1 MVQMNST
8 QPYRHTAAYGAIFL
22 LFALLST
29 TIVLPTYAPV
39 AYAQTAS
46 TTTSTPPQKTDAEI
60 KQEQRAAL
68 EQQLAE
74 VEKQIDENQKTIAQY
89 QKSGNT
95 LKSDISKL
103 NTEIATLNLK
113 VKGIGL
119 ALTKLN
125 GEIDETQKNIKG
137 TESKIDIN
145 KQALS
150 SAIRE
155 IYETDNANLIAILLA
170 HNTLSEYFGAL
181 NNVML
186 LREGIHT
193 KLGEITNLRQSLI
206 ATKEELAAKKQDQ
219 ENLRAAQLAQKKN
232 REQTQAE
239 KALILKETKGKEAEY
254 QKLLKKTQETA
265 AQIRSRIFELLG
277 GGALTFEKA
286 YTYAKLAEGASG
298 VRAALILAIL
308 SRESLLGKNV
318 GQCSYTT
325 AMHPTRDIPYFLQLL
340 AKLGIDPASDAAK
353 VSCANAHGAYGGAMG
368 PAQFIPSTWKLY
380 EARISAITKDV
391 PANPWNNSDAFV
403 ATGIYIGDLLNSKS
417 CIDYGN
423 QMPDNAQKLRERCAA
438 AKYYAGN
445 NWYTYRFWYGE
456 PVVTKADSFEKDI
469 AVLKGN

>member
-1 MVQMNST
+1 MQEYNRNQKIVA
-8 QPYRHTAAYGAIFL
+8 RTAVFVL
-22 LFALLST
+22 LMIVSLVFSFPSIVMAQADTAT
-29 TIVLPTYAPV
+29 TTPAAPV
-39 AYAQTAS
+39 KS
-46 TTTSTPPQKTDAEI
+46 DAEI
-60 KQEQRAAL
+60 KQEQRAEL
-68 EQQLAE
+68 ERQLAE
-74 VEKQIDENQKTIAQY
+74 VEKQIDDNQKTIAQY
-89 QKSGNT
+89 QKSGKT
-95 LKSDISKL
+95 LTTEIKKL
-103 NTEIATLNLK
+103 NTEITTLNLK

-119 ALTKLN
+119 ALNKLN
-125 GEIDETQKNIKG
+125 GEIAETQKSINN
-137 TESKIDIN
+137 TETKIDIN

-155 IYETDNANLIAILLA
+155 IYETDHTNFVVVLFA
-170 HNTLSEYFGAL
+170 HKTLSEYFGAI
-181 NNVML
+181 NDVML
-186 LREGIHT
+186 LREGIHS
-193 KLGEITNLRQSLI
+193 KLSEITDLRQNLI
-206 ATKEELAAKKQDQ
+206 ATKEELSAKKEDQ
-219 ENLRAAQLAQKKN
+219 ENLRAAQLAQKKS

-254 QKLLKKTQETA
+254 QKILKKTQETA

-286 YTYAKLAEGASG
+286 YNYAKLAEGASG

-340 AKLGIDPASDAAK
+340 AKLGIDPQSNAAK

-380 EARISAITKDV
+380 EARISSVTKNN

-403 ATGIYIGDLLNSKS
+403 ATGIYISDLVNSQT
-417 CIDYGN
+417 CIDYGK
-423 QMPDNAQKLRERCAA
+423 QMPNDSQKLRERCAA
-438 AKYYAGN
+438 AKYYSGN

-456 PVVTKADSFEKDI
+456 PVVTKADAFEKDI